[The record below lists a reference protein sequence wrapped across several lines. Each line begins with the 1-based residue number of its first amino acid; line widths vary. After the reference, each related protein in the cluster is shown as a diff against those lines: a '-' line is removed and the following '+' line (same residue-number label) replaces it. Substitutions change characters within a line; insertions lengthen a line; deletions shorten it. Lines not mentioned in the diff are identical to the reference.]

1 MKDDIKISIPE
12 GYTLDPSSTSDQII
26 LKRSLKL
33 NVTYEWLVRDWL
45 LRKSESVPMYYIYK
59 QSSSPIE
66 VDPSMS
72 LGNLE
77 PLMLSLNKSNLGAIQ
92 ALARLLL
99 LRDYYNDG
107 WRPNWDDPAEP
118 KYCVEINK
126 YNQALIYSCNNIANR
141 LFHFKTEE
149 LARTFMNNYSADLN
163 KYFYLYY
170 S

>member
-26 LKRSLKL
+26 LRRSLKL
-33 NVTYEWLVRDWL
+33 DVTYEWLVRDWL

-66 VDPSMS
+66 IDPNMS

-77 PLMLSLNKSNLGAIQ
+77 SLMLSLNKSNLEAIQ

-107 WRPNWDDPAEP
+107 WKPNWDDPVEP
-118 KYCVEINK
+118 KYCVEMNK
-126 YNQALIYSCNNIANR
+126 LNGAIMCSCCNVANR

-149 LARTFMNNYSADLN
+149 LARTFIHNYRVDLN
-163 KYFYLYY
+163 KYFKLYY
-170 S
+170 T

>member
-1 MKDDIKISIPE
+1 
-12 GYTLDPSSTSDQII
+12 
-26 LKRSLKL
+26 
-33 NVTYEWLVRDWL
+33 
-45 LRKSESVPMYYIYK
+45 MYYIYK